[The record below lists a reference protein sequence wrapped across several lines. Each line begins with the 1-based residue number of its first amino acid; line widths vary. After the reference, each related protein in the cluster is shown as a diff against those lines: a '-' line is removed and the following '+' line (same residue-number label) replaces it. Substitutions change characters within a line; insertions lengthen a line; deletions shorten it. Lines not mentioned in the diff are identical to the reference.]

1 MADLEERVQDIKS
14 LQGWENWTTQQR
26 KEAIAMAQA
35 QTSEKPKGQ
44 LRRQIL
50 YISESPIEL
59 MVI

>member
-50 YISESPIEL
+50 YISE
-59 MVI
+59 